1 MTVLLAVVDPLSG
14 IGTMLSQPFIRNA
27 FIASTAIALIAGLAG
42 YFLVL
47 RGQVFTGDALGHV
60 AFTGA
65 LAALLFGVDLRA
77 GLFAATVAVALL
89 LGSLGAKGRA
99 DDVVIGSVFAW
110 VLGLGVLF
118 LSVFTTS
125 GGSGNGAAGIR
136 VLFGSIF
143 GLNGGQA
150 WTAVVIAAATL
161 VVLLAIA
168 RPLLFA
174 SVDEAVAT
182 ARGVPVRVLGYIFL
196 GLVGVTAAEATQAV
210 GALLVLGLL
219 AAPAGAAQRLTARP
233 YRAMALS
240 ACFAVLSVWIGLTV
254 SYAVGSW
261 PPSFSI
267 LAVATAIYAAALT
280 WSILANAP
288 AWALIHRI
296 RARCG
301 RAGGPNEA

>member
-1 MTVLLAVVDPLSG
+1 MTVLLGVVDPLAG
-14 IGTMLSQPFIRNA
+14 IGAMLSHPFMRNA

-65 LAALLFGVDLRA
+65 LAALLFGADLRA

-89 LGSLGAKGRA
+89 LGSLGSKGRA

-110 VLGLGVLF
+110 VLGLGVLC

-143 GLNGGQA
+143 GLDGGQA

-182 ARGVPVRVLGYIFL
+182 ARRVPVRVLGYIFL

-240 ACFAVLSVWIGLTV
+240 AAFAVLSAWIGLTV
-254 SYAVGSW
+254 SYAVGTW

-267 LAVATAIYAAALT
+267 LAAATAIYAAAVT
-280 WSILANAP
+280 WSILAGAG
-288 AWALIHRI
+288 AWAQVRRIH
-296 RARCG
+296 APGGHPGG
-301 RAGGPNEA
+301 RSEV

>member
-14 IGTMLSQPFIRNA
+14 AAAMLSQPFIRNA

-65 LAALLFGVDLRA
+65 PPGVLCGVYVRA
-77 GLFAATVAVALL
+77 GLLAPRGGGAGRR
-89 LGSLGAKGRA
+89 GSLGATGRA

-118 LSVFTTS
+118 LSLFTTS

-143 GLNGGQA
+143 GLDGGQA
-150 WTAVVIAAATL
+150 WIAAVIAAATF

-240 ACFAVLSVWIGLTV
+240 ASFAVLSVWIGLTV

-288 AWALIHRI
+288 AWPLIHRI
-296 RARCG
+296 RARGG